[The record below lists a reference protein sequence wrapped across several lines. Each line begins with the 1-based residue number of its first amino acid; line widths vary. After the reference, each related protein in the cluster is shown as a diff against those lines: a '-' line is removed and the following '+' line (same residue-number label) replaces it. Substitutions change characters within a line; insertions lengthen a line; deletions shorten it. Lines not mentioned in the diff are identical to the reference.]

1 MFKKT
6 GWRVQKPKICNPQAD
21 FALNF
26 DMITKEEYIGIIEGN
41 AKLDNRVFANL
52 NLDLPYLLTG
62 ERTTIYKGRGSDIMI
77 DRLLSD

>member
-1 MFKKT
+1 
-6 GWRVQKPKICNPQAD
+6 
-21 FALNF
+21 
-26 DMITKEEYIGIIEGN
+26 MITEEEYIGIIEGE